1 MSHIPLEHLSRRER
15 QIMEI
20 VYARGRVSAAEVQEA
35 LHEAPGYSAVRSA
48 LRLLEKKGLLT
59 HRRDGAK
66 YIFEPKVPG
75 ARAGESALR
84 RVIATFF
91 PNAALDAVQTILSD
105 QDLRLDDDEIARIEK
120 MIGEAKKRGAK

>member
-1 MSHIPLEHLSRRER
+1 MREIPLENLSRRER

-20 VYARGRVSAAEVQEA
+20 VYARGRASAAEVQEL

-59 HRRDGAK
+59 HRRDGAR

-75 ARAGESALR
+75 AHVGESALR
-84 RVIATFF
+84 RVMATFF

-105 QDLRLDDDEIARIEK
+105 KDLRLDDQEIAKIEK
-120 MIGEAKKRGAK
+120 LIHDAKKRRHK